1 MLGKAGKISL
11 KKQFLKAAGGI
22 TQFSNLKEANLYEL
36 FLDSLDKIVKSEKIF

>member
-11 KKQFLKAAGGI
+11 KKQFLKAAGGK
-22 TQFSNLKEANLYEL
+22 TQFSNLKEANLHEL